1 MAFEDELGR
10 DSSQPYDS
18 DQDYVLSATGLV
30 SRTIDLWIK
39 KLVSFII
46 IIGVVSAALLAVSY
60 IVLLTMFG
68 LTEVASSDPINFLF
82 SVYLLAPVTD
92 PLYFTVSLLCTGAIF
107 IVNVILAGAVIKFT
121 LDSYG
126 QDTGDIASSYRHSL
140 GKFVPLL
147 LYQILISALTAIVF
161 VPGLYFTSSA
171 MDQIIIDFNNPLN
184 SVFPPGSIEM
194 FMTGAMILF
203 IGAFF
208 LLFIQARLA
217 PTLAIIVDTDQSVVD
232 SIKQAWNLTSGNL
245 LRILA
250 AQILLIIAIMIF
262 TFSIS
267 YGLSYVLG
275 DVPIVYVIESIAVAL
290 FFSALNL
297 IFVSILYRD
306 LIARSEKMVTTL

>member
-126 QDTGDIASSYRHSL
+126 QDTGDTVEA
-140 GKFVPLL
+140 V
-147 LYQILISALTAIVF
+147 
-161 VPGLYFTSSA
+161 
-171 MDQIIIDFNNPLN
+171 
-184 SVFPPGSIEM
+184 
-194 FMTGAMILF
+194 GA
-203 IGAFF
+203 
-208 LLFIQARLA
+208 Q
-217 PTLAIIVDTDQSVVD
+217 
-232 SIKQAWNLTSGNL
+232 
-245 LRILA
+245 
-250 AQILLIIAIMIF
+250 
-262 TFSIS
+262 
-267 YGLSYVLG
+267 
-275 DVPIVYVIESIAVAL
+275 
-290 FFSALNL
+290 
-297 IFVSILYRD
+297 
-306 LIARSEKMVTTL
+306 